1 MVKLSVVVPVY
12 NVEAYLR
19 EALEALSEQTLRDL
33 EVIMVD
39 DGSTDGSA
47 LIAKSFAAADARFQ
61 LLEQDN
67 QGQGPA
73 RNLGARHAAGEFL
86 AFCDADDIMPPHAY
100 DLLVGS
106 LEATGSELAA
116 GGVRRLD
123 STGAHPSHAHGE
135 VFKDTITRTSA
146 AKFPM
151 MLRDC
156 TIWNKV
162 YRRSFWDR
170 AQLSFPATRYEDN
183 AVAIRGY
190 VLAQSVDVLR
200 DIVYYWRVRESGD
213 LSRTQRG
220 RELENVRARMA
231 AVLDASG
238 FLAARAPA
246 LKPYYDRAVLDTHLG
261 VLLRAVEFAGQADRE
276 QLVELAGA
284 YLSTVDDAV
293 FADEPA
299 FQRLQHHLIR
309 AGLPDELR
317 CCGMSAPG
325 SRPGR
330 RPCRWGAS
338 GTSATPI
345 SATARAVSRSPFT
358 TPIAI

>member
-19 EALEALSEQTLRDL
+19 EALESLSGQTLRDL

-47 LIAKSFAAADARFQ
+47 LIAKSFAAADDRFQ

-73 RNLGARHAAGEFL
+73 RDLGTRHATGEYL

-116 GGVRRLD
+116 GGVRRLN
-123 STGAHPSHAHGE
+123 SNGVHPSYAHGE
-135 VFKDTITRTSA
+135 VFKDTLKRTTA

-156 TIWNKV
+156 TVWNKV

-190 VLAQSVDVLR
+190 VLARSVDVLR

-213 LSRTQRG
+213 LSRNQRG
-220 RELENVRARMA
+220 RELENVQARMA

-246 LKPYYDRAVLDTHLG
+246 LKPHYDRAVLDTHLG
-261 VLLRAVEFAGQADRE
+261 VLLRAVEFAGQADR
-276 QLVELAGA
+276 QRLVELAGG

-293 FADEPA
+293 FA
-299 FQRLQHHLIR
+299 
-309 AGLPDELR
+309 
-317 CCGMSAPG
+317 
-325 SRPGR
+325 GR
-330 RPCRWGAS
+330 RPS
-338 GTSATPI
+338 GGCSIT
-345 SATARAVSRSPFT
+345 
-358 TPIAI
+358 